1 MNAPLVTDV
10 PKISDR
16 WSADDGF
23 AWSYTEQV
31 HYTDWACIVFT
42 IASVVFAF
50 GVLLFR

>member
-1 MNAPLVTDV
+1 VQVNAPLVAAV

-31 HYTDWACIVFT
+31 GILQGLGAVH
-42 IASVVFAF
+42 
-50 GVLLFR
+50 